1 MADQA
6 ALRVTRVG
14 PESSNDPG
22 FGFPDMQ
29 LNSGFQLPFP
39 MARTAPPL
47 SAQLSIPGMNIA
59 DVNYRPNKVIG
70 LNSFSTIPSHYN
82 TLVDNSDDQSKN
94 DVREISL
101 GQLLFARNHR
111 KAKKRAGLPGP
122 MYSQHVGPN
131 NVEFKELL
139 QLNRHLVNAKDMY
152 ETAADVVA
160 EWRMLG
166 VLKNEVAPN
175 ANIPYGT
182 APRSRTVNLI
192 VGHRVSVLDYWA
204 GFALTASMPLYLVV
218 KWVDKGVADGY
229 WQVFPYADPDEPYP
243 PLEEVTFKKR
253 GTWMVG
259 EVIRVGV
266 TSESRQRFQNGNPNL
281 SLTKSMAAQGML
293 QTIEIYI
300 GAARRGARS
309 V

>member
-14 PESSNDPG
+14 PESSNDRG

-29 LNSGFQLPFP
+29 LNSTFALPFP
-39 MARTAPPL
+39 MARSAPPL
-47 SAQLSIPGMNIA
+47 SAQLSIPGMSIA
-59 DVNYRPNKVIG
+59 DVNYRPNTVIG

-111 KAKKRAGLPGP
+111 KAKKRAGTPGP
-122 MYSQHVGPN
+122 MYSQHVGAN

-139 QLNRHLVNAKDMY
+139 QLNRYLMTAKDLY

-192 VGHRVSVLDYWA
+192 VGHRVSVLDYWT
-204 GFALTASMPLYLVV
+204 GFALTASMPVYLIV
-218 KWVDKGVADGY
+218 KYYDKGTNGGY
-229 WQVFPYADPDEPYP
+229 WQIEPYANPDEPYP
-243 PLEEVTFKKR
+243 PLEKLTFTKR
-253 GTWMVG
+253 GAPMVG
-259 EVIRVGV
+259 EVIRVGI
-266 TSESRQRFQNGNPNL
+266 TSESRGRFENGNPSL
-281 SLTKSMAAQGML
+281 QLTKSMAAQGML
-293 QTIEIYI
+293 QTVEIYI
-300 GAARRGARS
+300 G